1 MAPMIQR
8 RPSRIIADV
17 RPRRAAPTAPM
28 PTVMSPEEDVPLKQ
42 GGLSAGSR
50 PVLLHVFV
58 RASAD
63 VQFNTTISAP
73 SDMYIADLTEVLVS
87 RKNLPQPA
95 SEWVLCLADLS
106 LALPPD
112 RTVASLEG
120 MNELTLVRGQWAA
133 EHGLRG
139 DMRGGDPSASIFKRA
154 SEPPAKW
161 EMGQTYKVSRVG
173 WAPDGCSARG

>member
-1 MAPMIQR
+1 
-8 RPSRIIADV
+8 
-17 RPRRAAPTAPM
+17 M